1 MENANCENCMTH
13 MVTLAAK
20 VEENERQFQKIK
32 ELRRRLRQGRIKLRE
47 VLELLEQQDVIIDFL
62 LEN

>member
-1 MENANCENCMTH
+1 MTH